1 MTKTILDYAEG
12 RLSHEEFKAEL
23 YLHPE
28 LWEELQSLM
37 PLDNKDPACRFR
49 TLFPNMKLLET
60 NQYRVKQTLLAFDYR
75 GSLAHALVSA
85 LVQYHD
91 PSAEI
96 RKPPEESGLSFL
108 EKNNLDFIGG
118 PEADRY
124 VRALLLSHADST
136 AAEKKRAIREAFHIQ
151 PRKRPGWVQDP
162 EWPFRNGKPLRFLS
176 QRHSG
181 ELYEYV
187 FEDPE
192 TGELVTVTQLA

>member
-1 MTKTILDYAEG
+1 M
-12 RLSHEEFKAEL
+12 
-23 YLHPE
+23 
-28 LWEELQSLM
+28 
-37 PLDNKDPACRFR
+37 
-49 TLFPNMKLLET
+49 
-60 NQYRVKQTLLAFDYR
+60 
-75 GSLAHALVSA
+75 AHALVAA

-124 VRALLLSHADST
+124 VRALLLTHADST

-176 QRHSG
+176 QRHAG
-181 ELYEYV
+181 EL
-187 FEDPE
+187 
-192 TGELVTVTQLA
+192 